1 MYKIWN
7 NMKIRNA
14 IWITVIGSV
23 ALIAAF
29 CPKPTPSD
37 KEAVILQKLV
47 DVMNQLHYSPQ
58 SMNDDFSQK
67 VFKLYLDRA
76 DAGRRFLTLEDVNKL
91 KAYENQLDDQIKAQ
105 DLSFFSLSAQMLDGG
120 VAKADA
126 FLKDAL
132 AQPIDFTKHENLELD
147 GDKKPYAK
155 DDAELKDIWRK
166 MIKYE
171 VLTRLVNKLEEKE
184 KGKADY
190 KDKSDIELQKAA
202 LAETTKMYNDYL
214 KRIKKLKRND
224 RLSTFLNAITNVYDP
239 HTEYFEPIEKQNFDL
254 SMSGRLI
261 GIGARLQTDLETDL
275 TKVSDIIIGGPAWKQ
290 GILKEGDLVT
300 KVAQGDKEAIDVA
313 GMDINEVVSMIRGT
327 VGTEVRLTVK
337 TKADGAIKTISII
350 REEVIIDES
359 YAKSLIIQS
368 NKDSEKIGYIK
379 LPKFYADFEKEDG
392 HQCAE
397 DVRLEL
403 EKLKKENV
411 KGIILDLR
419 NNGGGSLR
427 DVVTMSGFFVEE
439 GAMVQVKDRYN
450 RPEVLNDTDPS
461 VQYSGP
467 LIVMVNEFSAS
478 ASEIL
483 AAAMQDYGRA
493 VIVGSNTYGKGSVQ
507 RFYDLDRALTGN
519 TNLKPLGNVKIS
531 IQKFFRINGG
541 STQLKGVTPDIALP
555 DNYTEIPVGE
565 KDNEHPMPW
574 TQINAVKYS
583 QAVVDLKKL
592 PKIAE
597 NSKKRVE
604 SNETFKLIG
613 EYAKRVKVQR
623 DDSEYPL
630 SLKEYRAEDAKRKET
645 GKKFEN
651 MLKPIDGFLADNI
664 GEDMHALTASNDS
677 SKLVR
682 NTDWLKDVKKDIHLY
697 ETLMIMKDLIQN
709 ATFKTASAEPKR
721 N

>member
-47 DVMNQLHYSPQ
+47 DVMNQLHFSPQ

-67 VFKLYLDRA
+67 VYKLYLDRA
-76 DAGRRFLTLEDVNKL
+76 DAGRRFLTEEDVAKL
-91 KAYENQLDDQIKAQ
+91 KVYETQLDDQIKVQ
-105 DLSFFSLSAQMLDGG
+105 DLTFFNLSAQQLDAS
-120 VAKADA
+120 VAKADV
-126 FLKDAL
+126 FLKEAL
-132 AQPIDFTKHENLELD
+132 EQKIDFTKTENLELD
-147 GDKKPYAK
+147 GDKKHYAK
-155 DDAELKDIWRK
+155 NDAELKDTWRK

-171 VLTRLVNKLEEKE
+171 VLTRLVGKLEEKE

-190 KDKSDIELQKAA
+190 KDKSDAELQKAA
-202 LAETTKMYNDYL
+202 LTETAKMYNDYL
-214 KRIKKLKRND
+214 KRIKKLKRSD

-261 GIGARLQTDLETDL
+261 GIGARLQTDLESDL

-290 GILKEGDLVT
+290 GILKEGDLVM
-300 KVAQGDKEAIDVA
+300 KVAQGDKEPVDVA

-337 TKADGAIKTISII
+337 TKADGATKVVSII

-368 NKDSEKIGYIK
+368 DKSSDRIGYIK
-379 LPKFYADFEKEDG
+379 LPKFYADFEREDG

-411 KGIILDLR
+411 KGIVLDLR

-519 TNLKPLGNVKIS
+519 ANLKPLGNVKIS
-531 IQKFFRINGG
+531 IQKFFRVNGG
-541 STQLKGVTPDIALP
+541 STQLKGVSPDIFLP
-555 DNYTEIPVGE
+555 DTYMEVPVGE

-574 TQINAVKYS
+574 TQISAVKYTQS
-583 QAVVDLKKL
+583 VVDLKKL

-604 SNETFKLIG
+604 TNETFKLIA
-613 EYAKRVKVQR
+613 ENAKRIKMQR

-630 SLKEYRAEDAKRKET
+630 NLKDYRTEEAKRKEVN
-645 GKKFEN
+645 KKFEN
-651 MLKPIDGFLADNI
+651 MYKPIDGFVADNI
-664 GEDMHALTASNDS
+664 IDDLTALNASNDS
-677 SKLVR
+677 SKVVR
-682 NTDWLKDVKKDIHLY
+682 NTEWLKDVKKDIHLY

-709 ATFKTASAEPKR
+709 ATFKTASADIKR